1 MNQLGKVPN
10 VEDSTLQKASQIKEN
25 TTTRGI
31 PDDMFSLSAKELSTF
46 NSLVSS
52 QKGFSAS
59 MNTNKNTQFVKKK
72 LEQQKKLQTCVLF
85 SHFQI
90 VFYWTKIEFSKTDHS
105 PVTLVQTSRFDWWL
119 CLGQGETGK
128 SSEKTVDWCASELWK
143 TDQTTELPEHWM
155 VGYVNSLPCL
165 DPKTMKNY
173 LRF

>member
-1 MNQLGKVPN
+1 VSLWRRWWDMNQLGKVPN

-72 LEQQKKLQTCVLF
+72 LEQQKNSKHVCCFLISRLFFIEQKLNSPKLTILQSLWFKPPGLIGDYAWDKARLENPVRRRLIGVPVNCEKLIKLLN
-85 SHFQI
+85 FQSI
-90 VFYWTKIEFSKTDHS
+90 G
-105 PVTLVQTSRFDWWL
+105 WW
-119 CLGQGETGK
+119 
-128 SSEKTVDWCASELWK
+128 D
-143 TDQTTELPEHWM
+143 M
-155 VGYVNSLPCL
+155 
-165 DPKTMKNY
+165 
-173 LRF
+173 

>member
-59 MNTNKNTQFVKKK
+59 MNTNKNTQFVKKNWNN
-72 LEQQKKLQTCVLF
+72 KKNSKNVLF

-155 VGYVNSLPCL
+155 VGKGEFPAPK
-165 DPKTMKNY
+165 DPKTMKN
-173 LRF
+173 